1 MLGLGLI
8 AIRIY
13 LYFYSLANNG
23 AAVEPI
29 QLTITDS
36 VADATVRSTNI
47 FAAIITTSISI
58 LLALALIALIAKIY
72 NGHMRS
78 IIARAARLFKVQIFT
93 IEIIG
98 TLIAWTITVLMFATL
113 IPIASIIA
121 TFAFIINELL
131 FIFAWGSYGQPNYKI

>member
-1 MLGLGLI
+1 MGLI

-23 AAVEPI
+23 ATVEPI

-78 IIARAARLFKVQIFT
+78 IIARVARLFKVQIFT
-93 IEIIG
+93 VEIIG

-131 FIFAWGSYGQPNYKI
+131 FIFAWGTYGQPNYKI